1 MKRRNQFWRL
11 EFSLELQYIVKAT
24 IKYTYKMFAVVYGN
38 EDGVVVVTPAV
49 TMDFGMDRPLP
60 VLLLAL
66 VNGTV
71 LIRTSISNVSD
82 DRRFNRWN
90 TLMEALVVIVDSV
103 LRNDGIETKRF
114 IIEWFDGVVEV
125 GSCRNDDRMYE
136 PFYFSLLLMTRY
148 RKTVAQRDDDS
159 FQYWYLYLPTDNRW
173 ILFFY
178 FWFRQSIFSFTKLH
192 ISHY

>member
-49 TMDFGMDRPLP
+49 TMDFGMDKPLP

-66 VNGTV
+66 VDGTV

-82 DRRFNRWN
+82 DRRFNR
-90 TLMEALVVIVDSV
+90 
-103 LRNDGIETKRF
+103 
-114 IIEWFDGVVEV
+114 
-125 GSCRNDDRMYE
+125 
-136 PFYFSLLLMTRY
+136 
-148 RKTVAQRDDDS
+148 
-159 FQYWYLYLPTDNRW
+159 
-173 ILFFY
+173 
-178 FWFRQSIFSFTKLH
+178 
-192 ISHY
+192 